1 MRSIRTLST
10 ALGIGVLLGACNTG
24 EASKPVPVPNDAVT
38 LAPQEVVV
46 RTSDFSFQAPDTV
59 HSGATVFR
67 LLNDGP
73 EFHHIVL
80 ARLDDGTSVDELL
93 RHVMHDG
100 EAYAFAP
107 GVTLIGGPNTPGL
120 PGEETNATVDLRPGT
135 YVMLCVIP
143 SQDGVAHH
151 MKGMV
156 KELVVVPA
164 SGPAAPMPKA
174 DVLMVLDDYAFDT
187 DIEIRAGRRTIRIEN
202 AAEQPH
208 EVLFVKL
215 EPGKTAADFLNF
227 MHKPE
232 GMPPGKVVG
241 GNTPMARGEVNLVTV
256 DFEPGEYA
264 LLCFI
269 PDAKDGKPHFMHGMA
284 KQIRV
289 S

>member
-1 MRSIRTLST
+1 MRAIRTLSAAIGT
-10 ALGIGVLLGACNTG
+10 GVLLGACNTG
-24 EASKPVPVPNDAVT
+24 EASKPVPVPSDAVT
-38 LAPQEVVV
+38 LSPQEVVV
-46 RTSDFSFQAPDTV
+46 RTRDFVFEAPDTV
-59 HSGATVFR
+59 QSGATVFR
-67 LLNDGP
+67 LVNDGP

-80 ARLDDGTSVDELL
+80 ARLDEGRTADEML
-93 RHVMHDG
+93 RHVAHG
-100 EAYAFAP
+100 AEAYASAP
-107 GVTLIGGPNTPGL
+107 GVTLIGGPNTPGV
-120 PGEETNATVDLRPGT
+120 PGEETNATVELRPGT

-143 SQDGVAHH
+143 SPDGIAHH

-164 SGPAAPMPKA
+164 AGPVAPMPRA
-174 DVLMVLDDYAFDT
+174 DLLMVLDDYAFDT
-187 DIEIRAGRRTIRIEN
+187 DVEIRAGRRTIRIEN

-215 EPGKTAADFLNF
+215 EPGRTAADFLNF

-232 GMPPGKVVG
+232 GLPPGKLVG
-241 GNTPMARGEVNLVTV
+241 GNTPMARGEVNLVTI

-269 PDAKDGKPHFMHGMA
+269 PDAGDGKPHFMHGMV

-289 S
+289 R